1 MKHGKEAEELG
12 KMRFVTILL
21 IVVFAVACPL
31 TALAGT
37 MTDYLESKKIYI
49 AAAACMAAYNSRPGS
64 LAVAAFEQEGW
75 RIEPFKQVSEK
86 VDVKYML
93 AWNTTSTSEQDTYL
107 LAVAGTES
115 VRDAKLDLRTKKVYF
130 AGKTLPEFADNAA
143 RKDVSPDAP
152 RVHEGFNQATQLL
165 LEAESAQSNDTQAGT
180 MRRVA
185 NILKEDKQDKVIL
198 VGHSL
203 GGAVVTLAA
212 ARLLDMGVRPDQI
225 EVVTFGA
232 PAVGNEAFAAQ
243 YDGRVPV
250 TRYVMDADPVPSAL
264 RRVFGGYRHIGR
276 EVVWRTPET
285 LKSYFGHDVPVYV
298 DMALRNYYPKRRA
311 AINEGIISLPEP
323 IPDKPR
329 LYIAPIKNSLPPA
342 LKSDF
347 PFMQEALWNEY
358 ELVSAGNVVDRAEAV
373 AATYFDKAA
382 KAGCTLLVVP
392 EIQAVRVREANTY
405 YVSLNQAVFR
415 VSDGT
420 TVNAGMFGSNTKELT
435 PLDALIHGAKAM
447 NKESAAW
454 LERNLHAGQ
463 RSE

>member
-1 MKHGKEAEELG
+1 M
-12 KMRFVTILL
+12 
-21 IVVFAVACPL
+21 
-31 TALAGT
+31 
-37 MTDYLESKKIYI
+37 
-49 AAAACMAAYNSRPGS
+49 
-64 LAVAAFEQEGW
+64 
-75 RIEPFKQVSEK
+75 
-86 VDVKYML
+86 
-93 AWNTTSTSEQDTYL
+93 
-107 LAVAGTES
+107 
-115 VRDAKLDLRTKKVYF
+115 
-130 AGKTLPEFADNAA
+130 
-143 RKDVSPDAP
+143 
-152 RVHEGFNQATQLL
+152 
-165 LEAESAQSNDTQAGT
+165 
-180 MRRVA
+180 
-185 NILKEDKQDKVIL
+185 
-198 VGHSL
+198 
-203 GGAVVTLAA
+203 
-212 ARLLDMGVRPDQI
+212 
-225 EVVTFGA
+225 
-232 PAVGNEAFAAQ
+232 
-243 YDGRVPV
+243 